1 MIDVP
6 HKVIN
11 KRGSFM
17 DAENAIQLRQY
28 GTFSKAGDY
37 KSIARHITL

>member
-11 KRGSFM
+11 KRGFFM

-28 GTFSKAGDY
+28 EEFLMKG
-37 KSIARHITL
+37 R